1 MQLHEI
7 RPTNELKSKKPRVGR
22 GGKRGTYSGRGQKGQ
37 KAHAGRGLR
46 PAVRDLLMKL
56 PKLRGYNN
64 NPLKKKPLAV
74 NVGDLHKIEG
84 GVVNIDSLKKSGL
97 IKSTR
102 KTTVKILGK
111 GELKKALKIEN
122 LPVSKE
128 AQVKIEKAGGEITVA
143 KK

>member
-1 MQLHEI
+1 
-7 RPTNELKSKKPRVGR
+7 
-22 GGKRGTYSGRGQKGQ
+22 
-37 KAHAGRGLR
+37 
-46 PAVRDLLMKL
+46 MKL

-84 GVVNIDSLKKSGL
+84 GVVNLDSLKKSGL

-102 KTTVKILGK
+102 KATVKILGK